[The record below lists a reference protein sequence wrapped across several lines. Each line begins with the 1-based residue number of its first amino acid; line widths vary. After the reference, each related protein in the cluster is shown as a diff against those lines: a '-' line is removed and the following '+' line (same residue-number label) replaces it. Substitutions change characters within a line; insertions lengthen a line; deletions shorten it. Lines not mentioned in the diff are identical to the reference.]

1 MLIITE
7 SPQLLK
13 IYIFVEHSAFI
24 MLDKAQAKSKPKAAM
39 PTEALQ
45 LLNYKKQPKKRYSQ
59 STLSKNRDK
68 EVG

>member
-1 MLIITE
+1 
-7 SPQLLK
+7 
-13 IYIFVEHSAFI
+13 

-59 STLSKNRDK
+59 CTLSKNRDK